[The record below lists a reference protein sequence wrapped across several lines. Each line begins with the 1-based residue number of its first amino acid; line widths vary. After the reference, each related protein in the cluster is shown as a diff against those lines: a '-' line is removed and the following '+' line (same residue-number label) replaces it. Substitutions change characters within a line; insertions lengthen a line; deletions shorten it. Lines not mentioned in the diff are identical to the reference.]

1 MSSLEKEELP
11 CKTCLTQPICR
22 SKYKEYNNRETKF
35 NKTMFEGC
43 SMLLGYILTDSI
55 RERLLRE
62 EEFKNFFD
70 TCNMD
75 VTFLQ
80 AIVSGYDDFR
90 GWIEDE

>member
-1 MSSLEKEELP
+1 
-11 CKTCLTQPICR
+11 
-22 SKYKEYNNRETKF
+22 
-35 NKTMFEGC
+35 MFEGC

-75 VTFLQ
+75 ITFLQ
-80 AIVSGYDDFR
+80 EIVSGYNDFR